1 MNRVR
6 TGAWRSIWLLVTLV
20 MVAGALTAGTK
31 LSAVAQSALIIA
43 ALGVA
48 FQLVFGLLGEL
59 SLGHSAL
66 FGIGAYTFAALAV
79 RDVNLALA
87 IVAAI
92 VAGLIAGIVVAGVTI
107 RMEGVYFAVVT
118 FSLAMIANVVVS
130 ATRSL
135 GRDEGIVGVP
145 SLPELLGMSRGQTQ
159 VLVLGVAFFVLLA
172 VMITLRQTRFG
183 AMLELVRSDR
193 ALAIAQGINVGMVR
207 VIVTGLSGAM
217 AGLVG
222 AMFAQQAR
230 FVSPTTFL
238 LYYILTPLAVVLV
251 GGVRHNYGVIPGT
264 LVIVVLPR
272 LLDLDPVA
280 NQVLSATLLVVAVLA
295 FPGGIAEG
303 VERLARV
310 VLRRPGRSPSQ
321 HATATSAV
329 TETEHVS

>member
-1 MNRVR
+1 MSRVSP
-6 TGAWRSIWLLVTLV
+6 GWRSIWLLAAIVL
-20 MVAGALTAGTK
+20 VAGALVSGTK

-66 FGIGAYTFAALAV
+66 FGIGAYGFAALAV
-79 RDVNLALA
+79 RDVNMALA

-92 VAGLIAGIVVAGVTI
+92 LVGLIAGVLVAGVTI

-118 FSLAMIANVVVS
+118 FSLAMIANVLVS
-130 ATRSL
+130 ATRGL

-145 SLPELLGMSRGQTQ
+145 SLPHPEWLSRGQMQ
-159 VLVLGVAFFVLLA
+159 VLALAATFFVLLA
-172 VMITLRQTRFG
+172 LMIRLRQTRFG
-183 AMLELVRSDR
+183 AMLEVVRSDR
-193 ALAIAQGINVGMVR
+193 ALALAQGINVGMMR

-251 GGVRHNYGVIPGT
+251 GGVRHNYGVVPGT

-272 LLDLDPVA
+272 LLDLDPVM

-295 FPGGIAEG
+295 FPSGIAQG
-303 VERLARV
+303 VERLVRRTRTSGQQGEQRSDVGKERV
-310 VLRRPGRSPSQ
+310 S
-321 HATATSAV
+321 
-329 TETEHVS
+329 